1 MTWKHFLHFFSSLQF
16 KSLPYS
22 QKMLSLKTIIPS
34 LFTRDII
41 SVCSTEKLVPQA
53 GKLGLREE
61 QHLEAFGY
69 LKF

>member
-1 MTWKHFLHFFSSLQF
+1 
-16 KSLPYS
+16 
-22 QKMLSLKTIIPS
+22 MLSLKTIIPS

-41 SVCSTEKLVPQA
+41 SVCSTVKLVPQA